1 MNTLLIDTT
10 DRNEVK
16 ITIKTSHGNFEKVG
30 VRTGEADITLLTIE
44 KLLQELDL
52 NISEIDDI
60 QIKEGPGSFT
70 GIRIGV
76 SIANTLSFSLKKSVN
91 NKEPGEIAEP
101 IYN

>member
-1 MNTLLIDTT
+1 MNILLIDTT

-16 ITIKTSHGNFEKVG
+16 ITIKTSRGNFEKIG
-30 VRTGEADITLLTIE
+30 VREGEADVTLLTIE
-44 KLLQELDL
+44 KVLREANVGL
-52 NISEIDDI
+52 SEIQDI

-76 SIANTLSFSLKKSVN
+76 SIANTLSFALSKSVN
-91 NKEPGEIAEP
+91 EKTLGELVEP

>member
-1 MNTLLIDTT
+1 MSTLLIDTT

-16 ITIKTSHGNFEKVG
+16 ITIKTSHGNFEKIG
-30 VRTGEADITLLTIE
+30 AREGEADVTLLTIE
-44 KLLQELDL
+44 KVLREANVSL
-52 NISEIDDI
+52 SEIQDI

-70 GIRIGV
+70 GVRIGV

-91 NKEPGEIAEP
+91 EKVLGEIVEP